1 MQQKAKTYR
10 VHPIS
15 TQSAG
20 KLSKAYKRHGVDV
33 YMPSYEERC
42 VWRSKVVE
50 RRRFV
55 APGYAMIETGTHVD
69 PSTINEQEG
78 KTIIR
83 PSIGAMSESDLVSMH
98 NKPAV
103 DLVPSKKKFKP
114 GDHIMIKGVELTGR
128 VKHLT
133 GTEAVVVLD
142 QTFLGAQRVCK
153 VAFDNLEYYQS
164 KPGS

>member
-1 MQQKAKTYR
+1 MQPKTYR

-20 KLSKAYKRHGVDV
+20 RLSRAYQRHGVDV
-33 YMPSYEERC
+33 EIPTY
-42 VWRSKVVE
+42 VE
-50 RRRFV
+50 RRLLKGRIEMRHRFV
-55 APGYAMIETGTHVD
+55 APGYAMIASDTYVD
-69 PSTINEQEG
+69 PNSINEQEG
-78 KTIIR
+78 RTIIR
-83 PSIGAMSESDLVSMH
+83 PAIGAMSISDLLSMQRT
-98 NKPAV
+98 PAV
-103 DLVPSKKKFKP
+103 DLVPSKKKFKA

-153 VAFDNLEYYQS
+153 VAFDNLEYYQQ